1 MTEPGGELLRL
12 AATVLQPGF
21 VGTVPPDWVRRWLG
35 EGLGG
40 VALFAR
46 NVRDPEQVAALTAA
60 LRAERADVLVA
71 IDEEAGDVTRIESRA
86 GSSRPGNLA
95 LGAVDDIALTEEVAR
110 DLGRELAAAGVNLD
124 YAPDADV
131 NNNPDNPVIGV
142 RSFGADPAL
151 VARHT
156 GAWVTGLQAAGVA
169 ACAKHFPGHGDTAVD
184 SHHDLPHIPRD
195 RAGLDAVELLPFRAA
210 IEAGVQAV
218 MTGHLLVPAVDPD
231 LPATL
236 SRSVLTGL
244 LRDELGFQGAVIT
257 DAMEM
262 RAVVNRF
269 GFEGAVVSA
278 LAAGA
283 DAICIGGEHA
293 DEATAERLRT
303 AIARAVLSGE
313 LAEERLTEAAKRV
326 QHLAAWAAMARAA
339 STPALSHGGPGRSH
353 GAGGAGL
360 AHGAGG
366 AGLALGA
373 GGAGLAH
380 GAGGA
385 AVSNGAGG
393 AGLARGAGGRWH
405 GVGGSPVG
413 LAAARRAVKVGGTA
427 PALPL
432 AGPPHVVELSPPANI
447 AVGTDTPWGVAAPLA
462 AVLPGTTAVRL
473 TEDDG
478 AEASAVV
485 AGAAGRPLVLVVRDL
500 HRHAWMSSF
509 VRAALRLRPDAVVVE
524 LGVPAAVVGATH
536 LATHG
541 ATRSSG
547 LAVAEVLAGVDL
559 PNG

>member
-21 VGTVPPDWVRRWLG
+21 VGTAPPDWVRRWLG

-95 LGAVDDIALTEEVAR
+95 LGAVDDVALTEEVAR
-110 DLGRELAAAGVNLD
+110 DLGRELAAVGVNLD

-269 GFEGAVVSA
+269 GFEAAVVSA

-283 DAICIGGEHA
+283 DAICIGGENA
-293 DEATAERLRT
+293 DEGTADRLRT

-326 QHLAAWAAMARAA
+326 QHLAAWAATARAGSA
-339 STPALSHGGPGRSH
+339 PGPWYGT
-353 GAGGAGL
+353 A
-360 AHGAGG
+360 
-366 AGLALGA
+366 
-373 GGAGLAH
+373 
-380 GAGGA
+380 
-385 AVSNGAGG
+385 
-393 AGLARGAGGRWH
+393 
-405 GVGGSPVG
+405 GSPVG

-462 AVLPGTTAVRL
+462 ALLPGTTAVRL
-473 TEDDG
+473 TPEDA
-478 AEASAVV
+478 AEPSTVV
-485 AGAAGRPLVLVVRDL
+485 AAAAGRPLVLVVRDL
-500 HRHAWMSSF
+500 HRHAWMTTLAQA
-509 VRAALRLRPDAVVVE
+509 VLRSRPDAVVVE
-524 LGVPAAVVGATH
+524 LGVPAAIVGATH
-536 LATHG
+536 IATHG

-547 LAVAEVLAGVDL
+547 LAVAEVLAGVARTSI
-559 PNG
+559 